1 MNVMYRV
8 AILIL
13 AVIAAIL
20 LVVAIYMYIN
30 KPIGYGI
37 TGIAFGYTRYSSVIK
52 VAVENNKSE
61 SITVVAV
68 FINRSQI
75 NNEPSA
81 SFPYPYPKL
90 PVTIQPFSRTV
101 LQIEG
106 FDWKWSDPP
115 EQRTLTR
122 SLWLQTT
129 ELFSPSPRRRHPYRV
144 SFFPFLF
151 LKSTLSPPGN
161 SSHYS
166 IGKSSRGGGLSESNM
181 RSYQCTQ
188 CLVWSSVR
196 VLSIPSMAGR
206 RPFAKRVLSVRLCDG
221 LLPRIH
227 GSGRLQ
233 L

>member
-1 MNVMYRV
+1 VKGKIEAKNSMNVMYRV

-13 AVIAAIL
+13 AVIVAIL

-61 SITVVAV
+61 SITVVVV
-68 FINRSQI
+68 FINGSQI

-106 FDWKWSDPP
+106 FDWKWPDPP
-115 EQRTLTR
+115 RTTYTYEITLVADDGTVFTK
-122 SLWLQTT
+122 SKET
-129 ELFSPSPRRRHPYRV
+129 PPVPR
-144 SFFPFLF
+144 
-151 LKSTLSPPGN
+151 
-161 SSHYS
+161 
-166 IGKSSRGGGLSESNM
+166 
-181 RSYQCTQ
+181 
-188 CLVWSSVR
+188 
-196 VLSIPSMAGR
+196 
-206 RPFAKRVLSVRLCDG
+206 
-221 LLPRIH
+221 
-227 GSGRLQ
+227 
-233 L
+233 